1 MKNQGDETTVVEGMM
16 MTEAEGDEWDAF
28 VINIGREITEEE
40 YCEAFGIVVEW
51 VPKGK
56 EEEERAAMKYKK
68 VANKTRPVATTL
80 PEEYRIVRRLP
91 AEPLKELP
99 VLPIN
104 PGVFTPG
111 ERYTQER
118 YKAMEINP
126 EEFMWREEVK
136 IGHKLIKIHEKH
148 LAWTDKE
155 RGALKE
161 EYFDPVRMGVISHEP
176 WVEKSILVA
185 PGI

>member
-1 MKNQGDETTVVEGMM
+1 
-16 MTEAEGDEWDAF
+16 
-28 VINIGREITEEE
+28 
-40 YCEAFGIVVEW
+40 
-51 VPKGK
+51 
-56 EEEERAAMKYKK
+56 MKYKM

-111 ERYTQER
+111 ERYMQER
-118 YKAMEINP
+118 YEAMEINL
-126 EEFMWREEVK
+126 EEFMWQEEVK
-136 IGHKLIKIHEKH
+136 IGHELIKIHEKH
-148 LAWTDKE
+148 LAWTDEE

-161 EYFDPVRMGVISHEP
+161 EYFDPVRMGSYHMNHGWRSQFRSCQEFDN
-176 WVEKSILVA
+176 W
-185 PGI
+185 

>member
-1 MKNQGDETTVVEGMM
+1 MKNQGDETTAVEGMM

-40 YCEAFGIVVEW
+40 CCEAFGIVGEW

-111 ERYTQER
+111 ERYMQER
-118 YKAMEINP
+118 YEVMEINP
-126 EEFMWREEVK
+126 EEFM
-136 IGHKLIKIHEKH
+136 
-148 LAWTDKE
+148 
-155 RGALKE
+155 
-161 EYFDPVRMGVISHEP
+161 
-176 WVEKSILVA
+176 
-185 PGI
+185 